1 MKGQGKIKY
10 WFTRHGTHIPVY
22 EKEETKKIGKVMAAA
37 KERNPKITQKDVFT
51 SIDDL
56 EKKASKTDLSE
67 ATIKKYIT
75 QAQNH
80 LQTIKERKAYAHPL
94 EDIDKLLASQQR
106 LEKLLEKLNRD
117 YRNNQW

>member
-10 WFTRHGTHIPVY
+10 WFTKNGVHVPVY
-22 EKEETKKIGKVMAAA
+22 EKEETNKIGKVMAASRG
-37 KERNPKITQKDVFT
+37 RNPRITQKDVFA

-94 EDIDKLLASQQR
+94 EDMDKLVVSQQR
-106 LEKLLEKLNRD
+106 LEKLLKKLNGD
-117 YRNNQW
+117 YNNNQW